1 MSDDERVE
9 RFWRAYAATLSSS
22 EGEGADA
29 YVAEQFGDSA
39 ELADEL
45 GALIVSGRKTATCSA
60 VWEWEAEGKA
70 MPAVGLKT
78 VVLDGRGAPLCVI
91 ETTGVVVVPFDE
103 VGADFAREE
112 GEGDLSLAY
121 WREAHWR
128 FFKRTLPKIG
138 READSKMPLVCER
151 FRLVYK

>member
-39 ELADEL
+39 EQADEL

-60 VWEWEAEGKA
+60 AWEWEAEGKA
-70 MPAVGLKT
+70 MPVVGLKS
-78 VVLDGRGAPLCVI
+78 VVLDGRGAPLCVT
-91 ETTGVVVVPFDE
+91 ETTEVGVVPFDE
-103 VGADFAREE
+103 VGADFARAA
-112 GEGDLSLAY
+112 GEDRKS
-121 WREAHWR
+121 
-128 FFKRTLPKIG
+128 
-138 READSKMPLVCER
+138 V
-151 FRLVYK
+151 V